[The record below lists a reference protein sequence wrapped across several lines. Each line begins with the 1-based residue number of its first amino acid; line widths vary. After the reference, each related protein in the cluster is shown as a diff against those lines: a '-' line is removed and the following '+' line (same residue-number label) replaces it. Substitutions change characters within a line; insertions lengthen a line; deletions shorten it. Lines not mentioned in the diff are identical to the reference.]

1 MASSLKRTGSATS
14 SLPKY
19 AAHARYVCWACCS
32 TWICWLIAFAVSVAK
47 FWLAR
52 DVLCT
57 AMKGNMKDKEK
68 KKKKERKGD
77 KKWLQGILFAC
88 KMGQEQT
95 NIADSSSSCQKG
107 NMQRY
112 KISSFSIVP
121 DFWPSL
127 SSTQLQPS
135 RLVSH
140 RRFLKLL
147 LLSYQLSLAS
157 RYIAF
162 PTTITTNTAYHFYM
176 IHQLATSCSV
186 IVCKIS
192 SILAA
197 PGRWGRKYRVIHN
210 EKYIWQRKNF
220 FKKIERGRNKR

>member
-32 TWICWLIAFAVSVAK
+32 TWICWLIASAVSVAK

-112 KISSFSIVP
+112 KILQFFNRSRLLTFVIIDAITAFSSCLASPVSEAAAAIVP
-121 DFWPSL
+121 AVTSKSPHSFTHHHHHQHCVPFLYDPPACHV
-127 SSTQLQPS
+127 LQCD
-135 RLVSH
+135 RLQN
-140 RRFLKLL
+140 LE
-147 LLSYQLSLAS
+147 Y
-157 RYIAF
+157 
-162 PTTITTNTAYHFYM
+162 
-176 IHQLATSCSV
+176 SCS
-186 IVCKIS
+186 
-192 SILAA
+192 A
-197 PGRWGRKYRVIHN
+197 G
-210 EKYIWQRKNF
+210 
-220 FKKIERGRNKR
+220 

>member
-77 KKWLQGILFAC
+77 KKWLQGILLHA
-88 KMGQEQT
+88 KWDKNKQT
-95 NIADSSSSCQKG
+95 LQILRLLVKKATCNDIKF
-107 NMQRY
+107 
-112 KISSFSIVP
+112 SSFSIVP